1 MWALNLPAL
10 KVSQDAR
17 QRERGAVDKTP
28 DDAIIAESNEAAIRD
43 RRRRA
48 IIGISVAVFV
58 LLLVLFMTWKFLQR
72 PVPSDQLE
80 NADTVGIESSTA
92 PGSSAVATDSGLS
105 TVPPSSA
112 TETGSVV
119 SSDVPVGTESA
130 PPPDTTTN
138 YAANNGGSSTTALT
152 PTKDQVK
159 TNTAKSDTKKSST
172 TNTNNN
178 TNNNTSNTNSGSS
191 TTTTKKVTYPNTV
204 VAAKPTS
211 PDGSNGWYRKVR
223 PTVRFTPSNR
233 TTWYRWG
240 QSGDWRVYKG
250 PMLAPVG
257 VHTLQYYSKKPNGV
271 LQARASKRFSVDL
284 TKPSVPQNVRMTGT
298 SFKTASIAWN
308 PCTDS
313 YSGVSHYEVYSA
325 DNVLR
330 GTSNST
336 NANVTGF
343 APGTSFTFLVRAV
356 DRAGNKSA
364 FSATVVAPPSTLAY
378 TNPPN
383 PNGANG
389 WYKTKPAVLFDA
401 NESGVTFYA
410 WDADPEYSIYSSA
423 FMMPKE
429 GVHSLRYYTRNNMGV
444 SEIEQ
449 MTTLKLDTVPP
460 FAPAAPSVEASGPT
474 VMKLSWAQVEDYEP
488 GSGVDKYIVYD
499 FQNEG
504 TYHTYDVHP
513 SGSGDATFTISD
525 PEGFTGRSFRIVAVD
540 AAGNE
545 SPGDFRAASA
555 SSTSGSKRKVASTGR
570 ITSVRSSLIRPTFAD
585 PTPGLVSVPIATP
598 PASPPGRR
606 MIPGTCYDVTPGG
619 PFSGNATIV
628 LTYNSANI
636 ANYGSQIRMMHFVG
650 GTWVDVTTEVDTTGH
665 RVSGVTN
672 SFSPFALFEDVP
684 TTGTPAASWESLVAL
699 AGLGLLMAGWALRR
713 RAVEVRA

>member
-1 MWALNLPAL
+1 
-10 KVSQDAR
+10 
-17 QRERGAVDKTP
+17 VDKTP

-80 NADTVGIESSTA
+80 SADTVGIESSTA

-130 PPPDTTTN
+130 PEPASTDYGTS
-138 YAANNGGSSTTALT
+138 NNVGSSTTALT
-152 PTKDQVK
+152 PTKTSTK
-159 TNTAKSDTKKSST
+159 TNTAKAETPKATAT
-172 TNTNNN
+172 T
-178 TNNNTSNTNSGSS
+178 TNSGSS
-191 TTTTKKVTYPNTV
+191 TTAAKKVTYPNTV
-204 VAAKPTS
+204 VAAS
-211 PDGSNGWYRKVR
+211 PSSANGSNGWYRTRR

-240 QSGDWRVYKG
+240 QSGNWRVYNG

-257 VHTLQYYSKKPNGV
+257 VHTLQYYSKKPNGI

-284 TKPSVPQNVRMTGT
+284 TNPSIPQNVRVTGT
-298 SFKTASIAWN
+298 SFKAASIAWN
-308 PCTDS
+308 PSTDS

-336 NANVTGF
+336 DVSVSGF
-343 APGTSFTFLVRAV
+343 TPGASFTFHVRAV
-356 DRAGNKSA
+356 DRAGNRSG
-364 FSATVVAPPSTLAY
+364 FSTYVVAPPSTLAY

-383 PNGANG
+383 PSGANG
-389 WYKTKPAVLFDA
+389 WHKTAPAVLFDA
-401 NESGVTFYA
+401 NEAGVTFYA
-410 WDADPEYSIYSSA
+410 WDADPDYSIYSSA
-423 FMMPKE
+423 FVMSKE
-429 GVHSLRYYTRNNMGV
+429 GTHTLRYYTRNNKGV

-449 MTTLKLDTVPP
+449 MTTLKLDSRAP
-460 FAPAAPSVEASGPT
+460 FAPDAPSVEASGPT
-474 VMKLSWAQVEDYEP
+474 VMKLSWPQVGDMIP
-488 GSGVDKYIVYD
+488 GSGVEKYTVYD
-499 FQNEG
+499 FENESG
-504 TYHTYDVHP
+504 TYHTYTVYP
-513 SGSGDATFTISD
+513 NGSADATFTISD
-525 PEGFTGRSFRIVAVD
+525 PEGFTGRSFRIEAVD
-540 AAGNE
+540 AAGNK
-545 SPGDFRAASA
+545 SPGDLTVASA

-585 PTPGLVSVPIATP
+585 PTPGLVSVPIASP
-598 PASPPGRR
+598 PASPPGHR
-606 MIPGTCYDVTPGG
+606 MIPNTCYDVTPGG
-619 PFSGNATIV
+619 PFSGTATVV
-628 LTYNSANI
+628 LTYNSGNI
-636 ANYGSQIRMMHFVG
+636 THYGSQIRMMHFVG

-684 TTGTPAASWESLVAL
+684 MTGTPASSWESLVPL

-713 RAVEVRA
+713 RATDVSA